1 MQNKDWYAL
10 YTKPRWEKKIN
21 TLLQQQGFESYCPL
35 NKVKKQWSDRIKTVE
50 EPLFKSYV
58 FIKISSGDQ
67 SVIRAM
73 NGVVNF
79 VYWLGKPAIIRE
91 SEIEN
96 IKKFLNEYDD
106 VQLAPLNMEIGD
118 EVLVTTGPLMDRTGT
133 VKKILKNRVELAIE
147 CLGYK
152 LTANLPKTKLKK
164 L

>member
-21 TLLQQQGFESYCPL
+21 TLLQQRGFESYCPL
-35 NKVKKQWSDRIKTVE
+35 NKVKKQWSDRIKIVE

-58 FIKISSGDQ
+58 FVKIASGDQ
-67 SVIRAM
+67 SAIRAV

-79 VYWLGKPAIIRE
+79 VYWLGKPAIIRDA
-91 SEIEN
+91 EIEN
-96 IKKFLNEYDD
+96 IKKFLNEYED
-106 VQLAPLNMEIGD
+106 VQIAPLNMEIGD
-118 EVLVTTGPLMDRTGT
+118 EVLVTTGPLMDKTGT
-133 VKKILKNRVELAIE
+133 VKKILKNRVELVIE

-152 LTANLPKTKLKK
+152 LTANLSKTKLKK